1 MDRRDES
8 FSRYRK
14 VRRVSAGKGYARKA
28 RDENGGW
35 CFHQPPLRRAAPVSK
50 VPCGPL
56 ILERSGV
63 AALPSG
69 EPFGWSAALL
79 GIAITDVNLSARP
92 PPPSLPAPVLRF
104 PTSTLRRVAVLV
116 PLRMSSG
123 FLALPF
129 PSEPVSRAHPEA
141 LMRPRVAP
149 AKNRGSALWIARITG
164 VITIPGRFR
173 KQSRALGPCPRKM
186 FAKNES
192 LGA

>member
-1 MDRRDES
+1 MGRRDES

-50 VPCGPL
+50 VPCGPM

-63 AALPSG
+63 AALPPG

-79 GIAITDVNLSARP
+79 GITIADVNLSARP

-149 AKNRGSALWIARITG
+149 AENGGQALWITWISWT
-164 VITIPGRFR
+164 VSHPNRFR
-173 KQSRALGPCPRKM
+173 EQSRALGPCLRPH
-186 FAKNES
+186 ES
-192 LGA
+192 LWSEA